1 MNENHSYKGLTQ
13 PFQTDTAKPRPAK
26 RRVQGATTIAT
37 VTAAVAAAVS
47 YPAAARTKTSSTYI
61 SAIVH
66 LTNIKCLLH
75 Y

>member
-1 MNENHSYKGLTQ
+1 MTNHSYKGLTQ
-13 PFQTDTAKPRPAK
+13 PLQTDTAKPRPAK
-26 RRVQGATTIAT
+26 RRVSGATTVAT
-37 VTAAVAAAVS
+37 VTVAVAAAVY
-47 YPAAARTKTSSTYI
+47 YPAAARIKTSSTYI